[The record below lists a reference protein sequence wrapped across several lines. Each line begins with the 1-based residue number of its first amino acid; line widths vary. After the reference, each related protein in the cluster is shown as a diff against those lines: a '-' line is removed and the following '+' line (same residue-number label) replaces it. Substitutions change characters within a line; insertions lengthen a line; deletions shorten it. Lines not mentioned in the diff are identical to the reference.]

1 MGTGPWEQARL
12 VGTGRNEEMTGRLGM
27 RRQKL
32 SPVLLLLGAL
42 SASALSSGCRVSSD
56 EIEQWSK
63 KKNGPRKLTAVLTHD
78 KYGTDLR
85 VEAAM
90 TLATMKP
97 RGGRSVGLLGDDQAQ
112 GLLAALASLPS
123 DKRDQVVLGMVPKL
137 TEGILLERPADGT
150 DPSLPFKDAAF
161 ALLTNSGTDLVTSAE
176 ARDAL
181 KGALAHW
188 CQSSF
193 EARFDDT
200 SQLYGME
207 QVLRLVRA
215 PGVRNLPA
223 LIAPDFKHM
232 ANVAKLV
239 HELGDEETQLEASK
253 KLVATAEAVN
263 APAWRARKAEGVKAR
278 NAVSGIK
285 VTEKQFEK
293 QLEAYQEEELL
304 RVFSAMKSV
313 GKAPVAEY
321 LIAYAKKEENPEK
334 RRASAL
340 AALEGNLDRKNPAHA
355 AFILDVLSNN
365 KAPDSL
371 RDVASRRVGELPRE
385 QVAERLYGLFGSERW
400 QVRWTAASLLLKMT
414 EAKDL
419 PEFMNRLGK
428 IKHMALSEPL
438 AYGPLLSEVKG
449 EPAATLASRYAAG
462 SFPTPVRLSALGY
475 FYRFGDVRDTAWI
488 NQYATDKD
496 KVPSCPAKAE
506 ECEWKCDVAAA
517 NGASESKE
525 VETIGDFV
533 SYCIVPALKSRPEP
547 APTGASPATPPPSPQ
562 K

>member
-1 MGTGPWEQARL
+1 
-12 VGTGRNEEMTGRLGM
+12 MTGRLGM
-27 RRQKL
+27 KQRKL
-32 SPVLLLLGAL
+32 SGVLLLLGAL
-42 SASALSSGCRVSSD
+42 GASSLSSGCRVSSD

-63 KKNGPRKLTAVLTHD
+63 KKSGPRKLTAVLTHD
-78 KYGTDLR
+78 KYETDLR

-97 RGGRSVGLLGDDQAQ
+97 RGGRSVGLLGDDQSQ
-112 GLLAALASLPS
+112 GLLTALASLPS
-123 DKRDQVVLGMVPKL
+123 DKRDHVVLGMVPKL
-137 TEGILLERPADGT
+137 TEGILKERPAEGP
-150 DPSLPFKDAAF
+150 DPSVPFKDAAF
-161 ALLTNSGTDLVTSAE
+161 ALLTNSGTDLITSPE
-176 ARDAL
+176 AKEAL

-188 CQSSF
+188 CQSHF

-232 ANVAKLV
+232 ATVAKLV

-253 KLVATAEAVN
+253 KLVSTAEAVN
-263 APAWRARKAEGVKAR
+263 APEWRARKAEGVKAR
-278 NAVSGIK
+278 NAVSGLK
-285 VTEKQFEK
+285 VNEKQFEK

-304 RVFSAMKSV
+304 RVFGAMKSV
-313 GKAPVAEY
+313 GKAPAAEY

-334 RRASAL
+334 RRAAAL

-365 KAPDSL
+365 KAPDAL
-371 RDVASRRVGELPRE
+371 RDVASRRIGELPRE

-419 PEFMNRLGK
+419 PEFMTRLGK
-428 IKHMALSEPL
+428 IKTMALSEPL

-449 EPAATLASRYAAG
+449 EAPSTLASRYAAA

-475 FYRFGDVRDTAWI
+475 YYRFGDTRDVTWI
-488 NQYATDKD
+488 QQYAADKD

-506 ECEWKCDVAAA
+506 ECEWKCDIAGAGGAA
-517 NGASESKE
+517 ESKE
-525 VETIGDFV
+525 VETVGDFV

-547 APTGASPATPPPSPQ
+547 ASKGSGDGTTPN

>member
-1 MGTGPWEQARL
+1 
-12 VGTGRNEEMTGRLGM
+12 MTGRLGTKQQ
-27 RRQKL
+27 RL
-32 SPVLLLLGAL
+32 GAALLLLGAL
-42 SASALSSGCRVSSD
+42 GASALASGCRVSD
-56 EIEQWSK
+56 TEIQQWTQK
-63 KKNGPRKLTAVLTHD
+63 KSGPKKLAAVLTHD
-78 KYGTDLR
+78 KYGTELR
-85 VEAAM
+85 VQAALAM
-90 TLATMKP
+90 ATMKP
-97 RGGRSVGLLGDDQAQ
+97 RGGRSVGLLGDDQSQ

-123 DKRDQVVLGMVPKL
+123 EKRDQVVLGMVPKL
-137 TEGILLERPADGT
+137 AEGILAERPLDGT
-150 DPSLPFKDAAF
+150 DPSVPYKDAAF
-161 ALLTNSGTDLVTSAE
+161 ALLTNAGTDLVTSAE

-181 KGALAHW
+181 KAALAHW
-188 CQSSF
+188 CQASF

-263 APAWRARKAEGVKAR
+263 APNWRERKAEGVKAR
-278 NAVSGIK
+278 NQVSGIK
-285 VTEKQFEK
+285 VTEKQLEK

-304 RVFSAMKSV
+304 RLFSAMKSI

-321 LIAYAKKEENPEK
+321 LIGYAKKEDNSEK
-334 RRASAL
+334 RRAAAL
-340 AALEGNLDRKNPAHA
+340 AALEGNLDRKNPSHA
-355 AFILDVLSNN
+355 AFVLDILSND

-371 RDVASRRVGELPRE
+371 RDVAARRVGELPRE

-414 EAKDL
+414 DAKEL

-449 EPAATLASRYAAG
+449 EAAATLAARYAAP
-462 SFPTPVRLSALGY
+462 SFDVPVRLSALSY
-475 FYRFGDVRDTAWI
+475 YYRFGDARDATSLA
-488 NQYATDKD
+488 QYAADKE
-496 KVPSCPAKAE
+496 KVPSCPPKAE
-506 ECEWKCDVAAA
+506 ECEWKCDVATTA
-517 NGASESKE
+517 GASESKD
-525 VETIGDFV
+525 VETVGQFV
-533 SYCIVPALKSRPEP
+533 TYCILPALKSRPASTP
-547 APTGASPATPPPSPQ
+547 AAKAQEATPTPH
-562 K
+562 